1 MTSLHGAIRALLT
14 SDTAVAAL
22 VSTRI
27 YPMVLPLD
35 VTLPAISIHEISGAE
50 NAITGHG
57 YPRYQISCWAT
68 GSSGFSQVQSVKN
81 AVKDCLNRYKGVASG
96 NHIKNIS
103 FVGSMDDY
111 EQETKIY
118 HASLDFQVIHYTT

>member
-1 MTSLHGAIRALLT
+1 MTSLHGAIRALLVADT
-14 SDTAVAAL
+14 SVKAL

-27 YPMVLPLD
+27 YPMVMPLD
-35 VTLPAISIHEISGAE
+35 VTLPAMSIHEISGAE

-57 YPRYQISCWAT
+57 FPRYQISCWAT
-68 GSSGFSQVQSVKN
+68 SFATGDAMKTAVKN
-81 AVKDCLNRYKGVASG
+81 CLNRYKGVASG

-103 FVGSMDDY
+103 FMGSMDDY
-111 EQETKIY
+111 EQDTKIY